1 MIRLIK
7 CIMFAGLALF
17 MSSAFAGVVH
27 VQDNSLS
34 KTQTDLLK
42 DLIATSSAL
51 TKQPDTI
58 YVKHKSRSDLKSIVI
73 NKTILNTPFSFTDE
87 SHRLNLEGF
96 RVSKIDVRKD
106 NSLYSI
112 SLISNKSPN
121 WSIFVE
127 FDDLVL
133 YDYRLQGFL
142 LSVIGQHQTHYIQ
155 IAKDYSVLNTTID
168 LH

>member
-1 MIRLIK
+1 
-7 CIMFAGLALF
+7 MF
-17 MSSAFAGVVH
+17 MNSASAGVVR
-27 VQDNSLS
+27 VQDYSLS
-34 KTQTDLLK
+34 KTQTNLLK

-58 YVKHKSRSDLKSIVI
+58 YVKHKSRSDLKSMVF
-73 NKTILNTPFSFTDE
+73 NKTILKTPFSFTDE

-96 RVSKIDVRKD
+96 RISEIDVRND

-112 SLISNKSPN
+112 SLVSSKSPN

-127 FDDLVL
+127 FDDLAL

-142 LSVIGQHQTHYIQ
+142 LSLIGQHQTYYIQ
-155 IAKDYSVLNTTID
+155 IAKDYSVLKTTID